1 MKFLLDLRLA
11 DRGGPVR
18 SRGHLIQEP
27 DGPEGQAAEDRLRAA
42 SSVIF
47 LLHGFN
53 VTRPNG
59 RRSLRRLAELLPSA
73 EGRALVGVLWPGD
86 SWARAASYSFEGND
100 ADDSARALRRFV
112 GDVLQSGTILSF
124 AAHSLGCR
132 VALETVLH
140 LDQRF
145 VVDELALMA
154 AAVDD
159 YSLAWDRAY
168 RRALARA
175 SRVSVLAA
183 RSDDVLRLAYPAGD
197 LLQAF
202 VFFWRE
208 EAGLALGYH
217 GPKPHRP
224 TKGAVPGN
232 VKHLQIDGL
241 GVNHGDYLPG
251 RQENKKQRAAARWC
265 DAVLTGTL
273 APRYEL
279 ATEDDGPG

>member
-1 MKFLLDLRLA
+1 MRFLLDLRLA

-18 SRGHLIQEP
+18 SRGHLIRDP
-27 DGPEGQAAEDRLRAA
+27 DGPEGTAAEDRLRGA

-59 RRSLRRLAELLPSA
+59 ARSLRRLAELLPGA

-86 SWARAASYSFEGND
+86 SWARAAGYSFEGRD
-100 ADDSARALRRFV
+100 ADDSASALRRFIE
-112 GDVLQSGTILSF
+112 DVLLSGTVVSF

-140 LDQRF
+140 LDSRF
-145 VVDELALMA
+145 EVDQLALMA

-168 RRALARA
+168 RTAMGRARRA
-175 SRVSVLAA
+175 SVLAA
-183 RSDDVLRLAYPAGD
+183 RSDDVLRLAYPVGD

-202 VFFWRE
+202 LFFRRE
-208 EAGLALGYH
+208 ESGLALGHH
-217 GPKPHRP
+217 GPRPHRRSRG
-224 TKGAVPGN
+224 TVPAN

-251 RQENKKQRAAARWC
+251 RSTNDKQRATARWC
-265 DAVLTGTL
+265 DEVLAGSLDPRYDL
-273 APRYEL
+273 APEGG
-279 ATEDDGPG
+279 DH